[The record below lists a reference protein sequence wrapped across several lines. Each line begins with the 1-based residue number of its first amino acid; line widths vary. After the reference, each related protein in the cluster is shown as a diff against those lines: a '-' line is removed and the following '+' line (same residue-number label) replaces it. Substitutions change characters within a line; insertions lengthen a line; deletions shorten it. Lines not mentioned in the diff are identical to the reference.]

1 MNYCF
6 PEPGVYKFSDAMG
19 KSITHLTC
27 LGELTVCTCNLT
39 QNFKFFMQL
48 EKLLDIHQTLVI
60 NCSNKICIQLK
71 SIIIFCYIKSSI
83 FSNKIDWKILLINFV
98 SEERSMYVQ
107 IPCSK
112 NQLIIAKNNVWFS
125 INQLN
130 CWSCYLQ
137 ETLNP
142 ARGQS
147 STTRFSFIFL
157 LHRCD
162 NLMRL

>member
-27 LGELTVCTCNLT
+27 LDGLTVYTSNVT
-39 QNFKFFMQL
+39 QNFEFFMQL
-48 EKLLDIHQTLVI
+48 EQLLDIHQTLVI

-71 SIIIFCYIKSSI
+71 SITF
-83 FSNKIDWKILLINFV
+83 
-98 SEERSMYVQ
+98 MYVQ
-107 IPCSK
+107 IACNR
-112 NQLIIAKNNVWFS
+112 NQLIIAKKNVWFS
-125 INQLN
+125 KLN
-130 CWSCYLQ
+130 CWSYYLQ

-147 STTRFSFIFL
+147 STTLFSFIFL
-157 LHRCD
+157 LHTCD
-162 NLMRL
+162 NLMRIVDFGIT